1 MGLIS
6 PVAIRSSLLAAL
18 IGVGHSAMAVALEA
32 PTEICPRPAAGAV
45 VEEPEDLR
53 SENGVLKVELTVRNE
68 KAKDGSMRFCYLLA
82 DGAQSPTLRLNPGDL
97 LILSLKNSLADVE
110 GSANEAHAHP
120 RPKASS
126 DPCKSGVMTITSA
139 NLHFH
144 GLSIPALCHQDE
156 VLQTSIQP
164 NAPSFEYR
172 FRIPDNEPPGLY
184 WYHPHIHGFSSRQ
197 VLGGA
202 SGALVVEG
210 IERATPEVAGLPE
223 RVLVIRDQDLLN
235 PDAPPSPSEPAAQAL
250 IDRDGDAG
258 NNGTG
263 WGKPAKDLSVN
274 FVPVPYPEYPRAVHQ
289 CTPQRTTAL
298 ARAQRIVSDLSE
310 FDRSL

>member
-6 PVAIRSSLLAAL
+6 PAIRLSLLAAL
-18 IGVGHSAMAVALEA
+18 MWVGQTAMAAAPEA
-32 PTEICPRPAAGAV
+32 AAEVCPRPAAGGV

-53 SENGVLKVELTVRNE
+53 SENGVLKAELTVRNE
-68 KAKDGSMRFCYLLA
+68 KSKDGSMRFCYLLA
-82 DGAQSPTLRLNPGDL
+82 DGGQSPTLRLNPGDL

-120 RPKASS
+120 RPKGAP

-202 SGALVVEG
+202 SGALIVEG
-210 IERATPEVAGLPE
+210 LERATPEIAGLPE

-235 PDAPPSPSEPAAQAL
+235 PDASPRRRSPRHKLSSIGTATRATMAPVGENPRRTCRSISCRCRIRSTRARPSMYAPTNDSSGACSTL
-250 IDRDGDAG
+250 R
-258 NNGTG
+258 
-263 WGKPAKDLSVN
+263 
-274 FVPVPYPEYPRAVHQ
+274 R
-289 CTPQRTTAL
+289 
-298 ARAQRIVSDLSE
+298 
-310 FDRSL
+310 